1 MMNHFLE
8 LFSIFQVADT
18 KDIPISTDDT

>member
-1 MMNHFLE
+1 MNHFLE